1 MRGWLHALF
10 ISAIAFAMPGFGATL
25 KNDALSVTIGI
36 NGVER
41 IDLIGQKTVTAPRSA
56 GCCRE
61 GLIVGR
67 VMPVSSISE
76 SAGTVAVTDRF
87 ADRAAKYV
95 WSLDGN
101 DLNESIEIQN
111 QSAAPLGDPIQI
123 GLPTFSFAADAAGL
137 LPTWDIGYISANDSY
152 HPSTWI
158 PLAAQYAYDS
168 TWGLCLHSRE
178 YITGQTVFTCS
189 DPFQMHV
196 PRVADVVLYVKDTV
210 PPKGT
215 LRFSVTMRITPQ
227 TKGVDLSS
235 LLAGYIRDYQSIVGP
250 LQYDP
255 DDRPLLEFA
264 AIDTS
269 FVTALN
275 PFGYNG
281 PNRRLDLDGGTRL
294 FERMV
299 SPANRVTSGTIF
311 WQPQGI
317 NPRGVEYRPDFDVWP
332 GPVHLPNGETSD
344 VQANL
349 PKLIQWYL
357 AHHLRFGLCARP
369 ADVIVAANAKAD
381 YTVHLDAGD
390 TQRMAELLARFDVTT
405 KLGVNQYYLDSFGTD
420 MNSARMM
427 RQIRAR
433 LGRKIPTFSEM
444 TSDLMLPLSGVYTQT
459 EMQFHPDG
467 GTIWYSAEM
476 LRIFRLL
483 QPHCSILMTHITNNS
498 GAPLYSPDQ
507 MGQWKL
513 TPMVEDFLAPRYV
526 QYFRTVMDKYQVNGL
541 WK

>member
-1 MRGWLHALF
+1 MRSWLKAF
-10 ISAIAFAMPGFGATL
+10 FVSAIAVAMPALGATL
-25 KNDALSVTIGI
+25 KNDVLSVTIGA

-41 IDLIGQKTVTAPRSA
+41 IGLIGQKTVTVPRSA
-56 GCCRE
+56 GCYRE

-67 VMPVSSISE
+67 LLPVSSISE
-76 SAGTVAVTDRF
+76 SAGNVTVTDRF
-87 ADRAAKYV
+87 ADKTAKYV

-111 QSAAPLGDPIQI
+111 QSAAPFGEPILI

-137 LPTWDIGYISANDSY
+137 LPTWDADYVTSHDAY
-152 HPSTWI
+152 HPSDWI

-178 YITGQTVFTCS
+178 YITGQTIFTCS
-189 DPFQMHV
+189 DPSQLHI

-210 PPKGT
+210 PPKGS
-215 LRFSVTMRITPQ
+215 LRFTVTMRLTPQ
-227 TKGVDLSS
+227 TKTVNLSS
-235 LLAGYIRDYQSIVGP
+235 LLASYLRDYHAIAGP

-264 AIDTS
+264 GIDS
-269 FVTALN
+269 SYVTAVN

-281 PNRRLDLDGGTRL
+281 PQRRLDLNGGTRL

-299 SPANRVTSGTIF
+299 SRANSVTDGTIF

-332 GPVHLPNGETSD
+332 GPVPLPNGETSD

-349 PKLIQWYL
+349 PNLIQWYL
-357 AHHLRFGLCARP
+357 SHHLRFGLCARP
-369 ADVIVAANAKAD
+369 ADVIVPLNSKAD
-381 YTVHLDAGD
+381 YTIQLDAGD
-390 TQRMAELLARFDVTT
+390 TRRMAELLARFDATA
-405 KLGVNQYYLDSFGTD
+405 KRGVNLYYLDSFGFD
-420 MNSARMM
+420 LNSVRIM

-444 TSDLMLPLSGVYTQT
+444 TCDLMLPFSGLYTQP
-459 EMQFHPDG
+459 EFQHPSSG
-467 GTIWYSAEM
+467 NTVWYSAEM

-483 QPHCSILMTHITNNS
+483 QPRSSIVMSHITNNAGS
-498 GAPLYSPDQ
+498 PLYTPDQ
-507 MGQWKL
+507 MGQAKL

-526 QYFRTVMDKYQVNGL
+526 QYFRTVMDKYQVNGQ